1 MSASQDTTR
10 TLQELCLQILATAQ
24 APMRS
29 GDVLTVILHLQT
41 LGRTTKLLKVKH
53 QKETVR
59 TALKR
64 LAEKGQLVK
73 TEPGLYATA
82 RDDAPFGAAQKAE
95 AA

>member
-1 MSASQDTTR
+1 
-10 TLQELCLQILATAQ
+10 
-24 APMRS
+24 MRS
-29 GDVLTVILHLQT
+29 GDVLAVILHLQT